1 MIAWCC
7 QNATAKKGRF
17 IQGKVCI
24 CMNLYTYTN
33 QYIYHVYIYTWI
45 SIYINTW
52 ISIYIY
58 IHEYLCIYIYIHEYL
73 SIYIYIYIYIY
84 IPIYGLCDHLIISLS
99 PISTFV
105 SFFHFL
111 WDATKIA
118 SHPRGSHRKSQTLGS
133 LLLYLCHSCGR
144 APEKKRQQWVI
155 ENVSQTGWNLPAKR
169 WAPTKL

>member
-58 IHEYLCIYIYIHEYL
+58 IHEYLCIYIYTWI
-73 SIYIYIYIYIY
+73 SIYIYLYIYIH
-84 IPIYGLCDHLIISLS
+84 IYTHIWSLWSSHHLLVTHINICIIFPFSLGRYKNR
-99 PISTFV
+99 F
-105 SFFHFL
+105 
-111 WDATKIA
+111 
-118 SHPRGSHRKSQTLGS
+118 HPRGSHRKSQTLGS